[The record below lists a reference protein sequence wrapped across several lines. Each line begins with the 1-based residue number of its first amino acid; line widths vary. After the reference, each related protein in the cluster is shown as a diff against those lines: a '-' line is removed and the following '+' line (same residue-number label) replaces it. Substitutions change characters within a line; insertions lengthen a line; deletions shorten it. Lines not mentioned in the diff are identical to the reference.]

1 MAYATPENCKDFSPI
16 VSSAGKTDP
25 QLVALIV
32 RADFIIDAFT
42 KQTFEKE
49 TKTLR
54 VTGSGSRML
63 ILPERLAV
71 LTKLTFL
78 DLDEGGTVVLSS
90 EEVKDVFNKFW
101 YLIAEANFSTPRTR
115 PRFGVFLK
123 REDNIE
129 IEGDWGYS
137 TVPAEVKNSSCLM
150 VEKTI
155 VEENSKKSK
164 SSTFKEEDIGD
175 YSYKK
180 FDKSETASEEV
191 SRFIPT
197 EAKLLLRNFHK
208 PLLPSVP

>member
-1 MAYATPENCKDFSPI
+1 M
-16 VSSAGKTDP
+16 
-25 QLVALIV
+25 
-32 RADFIIDAFT
+32 RADLIIDAFT

-90 EEVKDVFNKFW
+90 EEVKDVFNKLW

-137 TVPAEVKNSSCLM
+137 SVPAEVKNSSCLM

-155 VEENSKKSK
+155 VEETSK
-164 SSTFKEEDIGD
+164 SSKSSAFKEEDIGD

-180 FDKSETASEEV
+180 FDKTEKASEEV

>member
-1 MAYATPENCKDFSPI
+1 MAYATAQNCKDFSPI
-16 VSSAGKTDP
+16 VSDSGKTDP
-25 QLVALIV
+25 QLVALVV
-32 RADFIIDAFT
+32 RADLIIDAFT

-49 TKTLR
+49 TKVLR

-71 LTKLTFL
+71 LDTLKFL
-78 DLDEGGTVVLSS
+78 DLDDGGTVILSS
-90 EEVKDVFNKFW
+90 EEVKDTFNRFW

-129 IEGDWGYS
+129 ITGDWGYA
-137 TVPAEVKNSSCLM
+137 TVPAEVKNASCLL
-150 VEKTI
+150 VEQTI
-155 VEENSKKSK
+155 VDANDKAKKSNA
-164 SSTFKEEDIGD
+164 FKEEKIGD
-175 YSYKK
+175 YFYRK
-180 FDKSETASEEV
+180 FEKPMSAGEEV